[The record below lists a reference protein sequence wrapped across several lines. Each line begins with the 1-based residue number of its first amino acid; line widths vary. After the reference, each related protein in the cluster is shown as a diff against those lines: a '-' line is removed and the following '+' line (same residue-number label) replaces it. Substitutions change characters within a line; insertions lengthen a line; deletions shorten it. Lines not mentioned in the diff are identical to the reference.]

1 MNCKDYQYQLADFAA
16 RRLPT
21 DEQEAI
27 AEHLRECSACA
38 AQSASFSAAFER
50 IATDAPAAPPD
61 AYWNNFLPR
70 VHERLA
76 QRHDSEFV
84 VFAWLQKLALPA
96 GVVILVLSMTQFFGR
111 ISNTVPGDLTSI
123 VQQLPADDVSKIQDA
138 QAADNF
144 FEPVLATEAPAND
157 PVDDQQSLV
166 EMFKDV
172 GPVYAVSGYVS
183 SLPVDSLNQPEL
195 QNLLATLDQASYIK

>member
-1 MNCKDYQYQLADFAA
+1 MNCNDITYLLADFAA

-21 DEQEAI
+21 DEHEAI
-27 AEHLRECSACA
+27 AGHLRECSACA
-38 AQSASFSAAFER
+38 AQCRAFEEAFAR
-50 IATDAPAAPPD
+50 IAADAPAVPSD

-76 QRHDSEFV
+76 QRRTPESV

-96 GVVILVLSMTQFFGR
+96 GVVMLLLALSQFYTG
-111 ISNTVPGDLTSI
+111 ISGKNPVELTSI
-123 VQQLPADDVSKIQDA
+123 VQQLPAEEVNKVADV

-144 FEPVLATEAPAND
+144 FEPVLANESPAND
-157 PVDDQQSLV
+157 PADDQESLV
-166 EMFKDV
+166 ELFKDD

-183 SLPVDSLNQPEL
+183 SLPVDSLSQPDFHT
-195 QNLLATLDQASYIK
+195 LLATLDQYSYNK